1 MKMAWED
8 VRQSLMSEVFYAH
21 SEINSEEL
29 SNLSLEALKDS
40 LSDVTI
46 IEILSEASGREDVLD
61 IVKREDLRS
70 FDSIRQFYA
79 SL

>member
-40 LSDVTI
+40 LS
-46 IEILSEASGREDVLD
+46 EL
-61 IVKREDLRS
+61 
-70 FDSIRQFYA
+70 
-79 SL
+79 